1 MPALKHKTVA
11 SFLESLS
18 DDQKSQV
25 LLLRE
30 IITSIHADLIEHIK
44 WNSPSYMLNGEDRI
58 TFNVVNKEQAVQLI
72 IHMGTTRKENKAGTP
87 ILSNDGGI
95 VRWSSDIRGV
105 ISFTGLG
112 DVTARRSVLEQVLSQ
127 WLAIEV

>member
-1 MPALKHKTVA
+1 MPTLKHKTVT
-11 SFLESLS
+11 SFLESLT

-30 IITSIHADLIEHIK
+30 IITSIHADLIEHVK
-44 WNSPSYMLNGEDRI
+44 WNSPSYILNGEDRI
-58 TFNVVNKEQAVQLI
+58 TFNVVNKEQVVQLVL
-72 IHMGTTRKENKAGTP
+72 HMGATRKENKAGTP
-87 ILSNDGGI
+87 ILGNDGGI

-105 ISFTGLG
+105 ISFTGL
-112 DVTARRSVLEQVLSQ
+112 DDITSRRTVLEQVLSQ